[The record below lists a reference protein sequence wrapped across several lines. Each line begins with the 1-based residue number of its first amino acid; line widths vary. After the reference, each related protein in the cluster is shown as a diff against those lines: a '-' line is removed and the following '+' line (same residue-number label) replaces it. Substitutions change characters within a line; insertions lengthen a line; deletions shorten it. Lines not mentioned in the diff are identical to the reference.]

1 MKISRDAEQSC
12 LISDSDSCTNFPGF
26 EDRTSTSFSI
36 ILSNTTGSISKS
48 PATHYWS
55 TTPTPS
61 VVVSF
66 THSAHECVFCFLSE
80 KGSSPWLYGSRCS
93 WSLNFFFGLWAIRIR
108 LSMPT
113 SGILLRLIF
122 NCWWNLNI
130 SYIYIRVDFF
140 TELPY
145 RSIILSRA
153 IPIFY
158 QNISTK

>member
-80 KGSSPWLYGSRCS
+80 KGSFPWLYGSRCS
-93 WSLNFFFGLWAIRIR
+93 WSLKLFLWSLGYTYTAFD
-108 LSMPT
+108 ST
-113 SGILLRLIF
+113 SGILLRLIL
-122 NCWWNLNI
+122 NCWWDLNI
-130 SYIYIRVDFF
+130 LYIYIVVDFF

-145 RSIILSRA
+145 QSIILSRA